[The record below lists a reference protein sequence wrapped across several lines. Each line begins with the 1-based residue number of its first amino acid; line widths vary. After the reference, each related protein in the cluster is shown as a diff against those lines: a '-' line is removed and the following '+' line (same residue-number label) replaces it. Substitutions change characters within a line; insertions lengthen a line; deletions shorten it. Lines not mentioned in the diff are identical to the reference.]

1 LSTNRVQAGKAAFWS
16 ATDIIGRQAV
26 TFIVSIVLARL
37 LTPADFGAVAIS
49 TFFATFVMA
58 AVQQS
63 LSVAIIQR
71 HGAADDEV
79 SSIFWWNLIISA
91 LLALLLAAIGPSI
104 ATYFNIP
111 VLGPL
116 LVAAAVQIVL
126 TGFGAVHVAL
136 LNRDLRFAEIAKAGI
151 PATIVSGALGITLAL
166 LGAGVWAIAAQLVS
180 AAGLTSA
187 AMWIVSKW
195 RPRRI
200 LRAAGLDDAV
210 RFARWISLSACLEV
224 LYGQGFALVLGKLYG
239 PGDLGLYG
247 RAANTQQVP
256 ASVISGVISRVAL
269 PLFSV
274 RRDDPEALARGL
286 LAANRMAMVIAL
298 PALVGLALTADVA
311 IRVLFGPQ
319 WGQAAPALSIL
330 AWAGA
335 LYPLHANNL
344 QALLASG
351 RSNIFFRVEITKK
364 LAGVILVIIGSFF
377 GIMGLAW
384 SQLLFSAIALLINA
398 RPSAHYFGCGLG
410 RQISDLSGIIAATAI
425 MATCV
430 LILRTMTDLPPFF
443 GLASA
448 TSVGLV
454 TYALAS
460 LLLRVRAF
468 KELLSVASEGWK
480 AQAARG
486 G

>member
-136 LNRDLRFAEIAKAGI
+136 LNRDLRFADIAKAGI
-151 PATIVSGALGITLAL
+151 PATIVSGVLGIALAL
-166 LGAGVWAIAAQLVS
+166 LGAGVWAIAIQLVS

-195 RPRRI
+195 RPRAI
-200 LRAAGLDDAV
+200 LRTDGLAEAL
-210 RFARWISLSACLEV
+210 RFARWVGFSACLEV
-224 LYGQGFALVLGKLYG
+224 LYSQGFALVLGKLYG
-239 PGDLGLYG
+239 PGSLGLYG
-247 RAANTQQVP
+247 RAASTQQVP
-256 ASVISGVISRVAL
+256 ANVISGVISRVAL
-269 PLFSV
+269 PLLAA
-274 RRDDPEALARGL
+274 RRDDPESLARGL
-286 LAANRMAMVIAL
+286 LAANRMAMVITL
-298 PALVGLALTADVA
+298 PALVGLALTADVTV
-311 IRVLFGPQ
+311 RVLFGQQ
-319 WGQAAPALSIL
+319 WDQAAPVLSIL
-330 AWAGA
+330 AWAGT

-351 RSNIFFRVEITKK
+351 RSKTYFQIEIAKK
-364 LAGVILVIIGSFF
+364 VAGVTLVIIGSFF
-377 GIMGLAW
+377 GLMGLAW
-384 SQLLFSAIALLINA
+384 SQLLFSAIALLINVA
-398 RPSAHYFGCGLG
+398 PSARFLGCGLV
-410 RQISDLSGIIAATAI
+410 RQFRDLSGIIAATAI
-425 MATCV
+425 MAISV
-430 LILRTMTDLPPFF
+430 LMLRTNIDLPPFF
-443 GLASA
+443 GLASEI
-448 TSVGLV
+448 SVGIA

-460 LLLRVRAF
+460 LLLRVPAF
-468 KELLSVASEGWK
+468 KELLSVTSSFGRQK
-480 AQAARG
+480 SFG
-486 G
+486 